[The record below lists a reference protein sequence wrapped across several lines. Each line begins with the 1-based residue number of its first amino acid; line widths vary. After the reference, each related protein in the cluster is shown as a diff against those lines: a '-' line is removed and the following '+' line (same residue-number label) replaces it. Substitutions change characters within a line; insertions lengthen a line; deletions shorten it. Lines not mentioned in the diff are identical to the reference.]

1 MNKKLNKTSLLL
13 WKRGFIIKKII
24 IIIAIII
31 TILSINKEES
41 VIVPKESIRF
51 RIVANSNSSADQKIK
66 REILNSLSSE
76 IVETNKLTSLYDT
89 RKYINKNMN
98 QFTEIVDN
106 TLKKNNYSTSFNINY
121 GKNYFPKKVYKN
133 VIYEEGE
140 YESLVIT
147 LGDGKGKNFWC
158 VLFPPL
164 CMIDKDNDIE
174 YKSLIK
180 ETIDKYF

>member
-1 MNKKLNKTSLLL
+1 M
-13 WKRGFIIKKII
+13 
-24 IIIAIII
+24 
-31 TILSINKEES
+31 
-41 VIVPKESIRF
+41 
-51 RIVANSNSSADQKIK
+51 
-66 REILNSLSSE
+66 
-76 IVETNKLTSLYDT
+76 ETNKLTSLYDT